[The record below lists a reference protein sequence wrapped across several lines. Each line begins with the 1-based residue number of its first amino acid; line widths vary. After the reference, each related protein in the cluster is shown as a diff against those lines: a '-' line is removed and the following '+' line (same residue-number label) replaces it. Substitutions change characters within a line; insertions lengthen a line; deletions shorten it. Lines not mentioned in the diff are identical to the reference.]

1 MNRNV
6 ESGLQVLFLFCTL
19 SATLVWMLAMNH
31 NQLVSLFSDWLNCSH
46 YSIYD
51 KTGQDQFHKLV
62 VLHSESCYYH
72 TCNCCDHRTEEESR
86 SSFCETSCLAMEVQK
101 SFMKSIM

>member
-1 MNRNV
+1 M
-6 ESGLQVLFLFCTL
+6 LFLFCTL

-62 VLHSESCYYH
+62 VLQLVS
-72 TCNCCDHRTEEESR
+72 
-86 SSFCETSCLAMEVQK
+86 LAIITPATVVTIALKKKAVLVFVKLVVLQWK
-101 SFMKSIM
+101 FKKVS